1 MTIDLTTVLGA
12 VITLA
17 VAIVSAVVIP
27 LLKRKLGDEK
37 YSEIQRWV
45 KVAVQAAEQLFS
57 GSGRGEEKLDYVLKF
72 LESKGFTLD
81 AASLRNLI
89 ESAVWELTN
98 GTFTIGES
106 IEEEA

>member
-81 AASLRNLI
+81 GVSLRNLI

-98 GTFTIGES
+98 GAFTIGEG

>member
-1 MTIDLTTVLGA
+1 MCFWVSTVLGA
-12 VITLA
+12 VITL
-17 VAIVSAVVIP
+17 VIAIISAIVIP
-27 LLKRKLGDEK
+27 LLKKKLGDEK
-37 YSEIQRWV
+37 YSEIERWV
-45 KVAVQAAEQLFS
+45 KVAVQAAEQLFV

-81 AASLRNLI
+81 AMSLRNLI

-98 GTFTIGES
+98 ETFTIGES

>member
-12 VITLA
+12 VITL
-17 VAIVSAVVIP
+17 VIAIVSAIVIP
-27 LLKRKLGDEK
+27 LLKKKLGDEK
-37 YSEIQRWV
+37 YSEIERWV
-45 KVAVQAAEQLFS
+45 RVAVQAAEQLFA

-98 GTFTIGES
+98 EALTIGEA

>member
-12 VITLA
+12 VITLV

-81 AASLRNLI
+81 ADSLRNMI
-89 ESAVWELTN
+89 ESAVWGLTN
-98 GTFTIGES
+98 GSVAFGEAY
-106 IEEEA
+106 EEEA

>member
-1 MTIDLTTVLGA
+1 MTIDLTTVLSA
-12 VITLA
+12 VITL
-17 VAIVSAVVIP
+17 VIAIVSAVVIP

-98 GTFTIGES
+98 GAFTIGEG

>member
-12 VITLA
+12 VITL
-17 VAIVSAVVIP
+17 VIAIISAIVIP
-27 LLKRKLGDEK
+27 LLKKKLGDEK
-37 YSEIQRWV
+37 YSEIERWV
-45 KVAVQAAEQLFS
+45 KVAVQAAEQLFV

-81 AASLRNLI
+81 ATSLRNLI
-89 ESAVWELTN
+89 ESAAWELTN
-98 GTFTIGES
+98 ETFTIGES